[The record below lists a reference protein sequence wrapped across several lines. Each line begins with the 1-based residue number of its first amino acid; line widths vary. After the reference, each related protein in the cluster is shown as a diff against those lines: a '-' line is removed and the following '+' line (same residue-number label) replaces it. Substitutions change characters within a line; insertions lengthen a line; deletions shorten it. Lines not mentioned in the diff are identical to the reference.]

1 MADKSK
7 PLMVRLPQEHLQA
20 FDRLAKEFSGLPPA
34 TVLRMM
40 AVSFLQLSFEEQQRR
55 IEEQIRPSKKNR
67 VREHKNSRSTTT

>member
-40 AVSFLQLSFEEQQRR
+40 AVSFLQKPYEMQVQQ
-55 IEEQIRPSKKNR
+55 IEEQIRPAKRNR
-67 VREHKNSRSTTT
+67 VRDHKNSRTTPH